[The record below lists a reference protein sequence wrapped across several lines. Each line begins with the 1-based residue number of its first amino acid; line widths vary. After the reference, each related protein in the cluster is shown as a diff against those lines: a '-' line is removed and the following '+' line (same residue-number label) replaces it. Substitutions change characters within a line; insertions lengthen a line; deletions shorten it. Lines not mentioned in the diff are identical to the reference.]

1 MKQNL
6 NETGLTWELTFEANP
21 LPIKLYQCKAI
32 PENLHNVKQN
42 PKSLQ
47 CSLGEPSIKIF
58 SKSWDFVPTGYTLPP
73 NIGIPKKG
81 RKKCL
86 FWILGYSKH
95 IIFSWKSPF
104 FWVKRVGTGTPP
116 SPLIWIL
123 SQVYPKFDR
132 LFLAHFLGG
141 PINYWIDEILP
152 PHLCT
157 MCFITFMDSSKAN

>member
-1 MKQNL
+1 MLFFPPPLHIQLKFEISWMWMKE
-6 NETGLTWELTFEANP
+6 NEISKFQLRGALKPDFWKYLGFGSNQLDP
-21 LPIKLYQCKAI
+21 RPPPRKLGHPKLIKK
-32 PENLHNVKQN
+32 N
-42 PKSLQ
+42 
-47 CSLGEPSIKIF
+47 
-58 SKSWDFVPTGYTLPP
+58 W
-73 NIGIPKKG
+73 
-81 RKKCL
+81 CL
-86 FWILGYSKH
+86 FCILGYSKC
-95 IIFSWKSPF
+95 IIFSWKSPI